1 MEIIVDDPES
11 FNCDFLVVNGNSIK
25 YGESGFEKNIT
36 IVDDDITLSEKVCD
50 NNGGKIN
57 ISIPLIIL

>member
-1 MEIIVDDPES
+1 M
-11 FNCDFLVVNGNSIK
+11 VNGNSIK